1 MATKIDLPG
10 TGASVD
16 PKDPTGSVKTLAMTA
31 VGFMLTAGVA
41 SVGVNLWNRA
51 SDTTDRFDE
60 VEIL

>member
-10 TGASVD
+10 TGSSVD
-16 PKDPTGSVKTLAMTA
+16 PTDPTGSVKTLAMTA
-31 VGFMLTAGVA
+31 VGFMLTAGAA
-41 SVGVNLWNRA
+41 SVGLNLWNRA